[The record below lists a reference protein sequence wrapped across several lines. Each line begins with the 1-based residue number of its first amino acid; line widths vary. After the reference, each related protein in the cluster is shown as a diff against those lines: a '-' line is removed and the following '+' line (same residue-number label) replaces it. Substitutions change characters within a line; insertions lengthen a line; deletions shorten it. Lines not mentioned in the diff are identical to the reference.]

1 MPDNP
6 CKDCKCGSDG
16 HPTNDCSEI
25 MCDMIVCPEG
35 QQVKYIPGTCC
46 GQECVPVHGRLSMQ
60 IFILKILYA
69 HVLYILVHENNRT
82 VSSHF
87 CFFVSDNVCN
97 LPIEKGPCEAA
108 MSAWGYNSVTGR
120 CEHFWYGGC
129 GGNGNNFDSEDNCI
143 ARCGKSGGPFILLSS
158 TIFAVLFMLS
168 HLIYTGLLHNG
179 RVNCKLIN
187 LCT

>member
-1 MPDNP
+1 
-6 CKDCKCGSDG
+6 
-16 HPTNDCSEI
+16 
-25 MCDMIVCPEG
+25 MIVCPEG

-46 GQECVPVHGRLSMQ
+46 GQECIPILGKLSMQ
-60 IFILKILYA
+60 IFMFKILYA
-69 HVLYILVHENNRT
+69 RVLYNLVHENNRT

-97 LPIEKGPCEAA
+97 LPIEKGPGEAA